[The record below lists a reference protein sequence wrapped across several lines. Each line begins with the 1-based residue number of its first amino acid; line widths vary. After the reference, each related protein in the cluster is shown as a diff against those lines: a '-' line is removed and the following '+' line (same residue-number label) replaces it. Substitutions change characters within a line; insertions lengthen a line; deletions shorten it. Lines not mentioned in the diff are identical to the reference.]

1 MLIISI
7 IVFIL
12 ALILV
17 IYGGDMFVDSSIV
30 IAKRFKIPTIIIG
43 ATIVSIAT
51 TLPEFIVSTI
61 SAVQGSYDL
70 AVGNAVGSI
79 ICNTALIGGLSMAV
93 MPSIMKEKT
102 SSTKYLLL
110 ILSSFLLLICGF
122 GTNTT
127 FNISWIEAL
136 IFELLFVVYM
146 LFNVYDAMC
155 QMTGKRGLQALIR
168 KKQKENEQLENLTVL
183 PNVDTQDIGVEN
195 PGETEI
201 KIEQEE
207 KGKVVVKTEEKYPKM
222 IITIL
227 FFILGAG
234 MIALGAYALVESA
247 KYISS
252 AIGISEAL
260 IGLTIVAV
268 GTSLPELIT
277 TITSIRKKNSELGY
291 GNIIGANII
300 NLTLLMGTSGL
311 VSGSAGLPISFWTYA
326 VSIPLVCALSLIFVL
341 PLMFK
346 NRSYKTQGIALLTLY
361 VLYLAFLITMTLCG
375 ITV

>member
-51 TLPEFIVSTI
+51 TLPELIVSTI
-61 SAVQGSYDL
+61 SAAQGAYDL
-70 AVGNAVGSI
+70 SVGNAVGSI

-93 MPSIMKEKT
+93 MPSVMKEKT

-110 ILSSFLLLICGF
+110 ITSCFLLLLCGF

-136 IFELLFVVYM
+136 IFEVLFVIYM

-155 QMTGKRGLQALIR
+155 QMTGKKGLQAIIR

-183 PNVDTQDIGVEN
+183 QNVDTQDIGVEN
-195 PGETEI
+195 PGETKI
-201 KIEQEE
+201 KLEKQEE
-207 KGKVVVKTEEKYPKM
+207 KIVVKTEEKFPKLY
-222 IITIL
+222 ITLL

-234 MIALGAYALVESA
+234 MIALGAFALVESA
-247 KYISS
+247 KYIS
-252 AIGISEAL
+252 ATIGISEAL

-277 TITSIRKKNSELGY
+277 TITSIKKKNSELGY

-300 NLTLLMGTSGL
+300 NLTLLIGTSGL
-311 VSGSAGLPISFWTYA
+311 VSGSSGLPISFWTYA

-346 NRSYKTQGIALLTLY
+346 NRSYRTQGIILLTIYALY
-361 VLYLAFLITMTLCG
+361 MAFLITMTLCG

>member
-51 TLPEFIVSTI
+51 TLPELIVSTI
-61 SAVQGSYDL
+61 SAAQGAYDL

-93 MPSIMKEKT
+93 MPSVMKEKT

-110 ILSSFLLLICGF
+110 ITSCFLLLLCGF

-136 IFELLFVVYM
+136 IFEVLFVIYM

-155 QMTGKRGLQALIR
+155 QMTGKKGLKAIIR

-183 PNVDTQDIGVEN
+183 QNVDTQDIGVEN
-195 PGETEI
+195 PGETKI
-201 KIEQEE
+201 KLEKQEE
-207 KGKVVVKTEEKYPKM
+207 KIVVKTEEKFPKLY
-222 IITIL
+222 ITLL

-234 MIALGAYALVESA
+234 MIALGAFALVESA
-247 KYISS
+247 KYIS
-252 AIGISEAL
+252 ATIGISEAL

-277 TITSIRKKNSELGY
+277 TITSIKKKNSELGY

-311 VSGSAGLPISFWTYA
+311 VSGSSGLPISFWTYA

-346 NRSYKTQGIALLTLY
+346 NRSYRTQGIILLTIYALY
-361 VLYLAFLITMTLCG
+361 MAFLITMTLCG
-375 ITV
+375 ITI

>member
-51 TLPEFIVSTI
+51 TLPELIVSTI
-61 SAVQGSYDL
+61 SAIQGSYDL

-79 ICNTALIGGLSMAV
+79 ICNTALIGGLSMAII
-93 MPSIMKEKT
+93 PSAIKEKT
-102 SSTKYLLL
+102 SKTKYLLL
-110 ILSSFLLLICGF
+110 IFASFLLLVCGF
-122 GTNTT
+122 GANTS
-127 FNISWIEAL
+127 FNISWIESL
-136 IFELLFVVYM
+136 IFLILFVFYM
-146 LFNVYDAMC
+146 LVNVYDAMC
-155 QMTGKRGLQALIR
+155 QMTGKRGLTAIIR
-168 KKQKENEQLENLTVL
+168 KKQKENEKLENLTVL
-183 PNVDTQDIGVEN
+183 ESVDTNKIGLDN
-195 PGETEI
+195 PDTTEI
-201 KIEQEE
+201 IIEQKDNKVEAKAEE
-207 KGKVVVKTEEKYPKM
+207 KFPKLY
-222 IITIL
+222 ITLL
-227 FFILGAG
+227 FFIMGAG
-234 MIALGAYALVESA
+234 MIALGAFALVESA
-247 KYISS
+247 KYICS

-300 NLTLLMGTSGL
+300 NLSLLMGTSGL
-311 VSGSAGLPISFWTYA
+311 VSGANGLPISFWTYA
-326 VSIPLVCALSLIFVL
+326 VSIPLVCVISLLFVL
-341 PLMFK
+341 PLMLK
-346 NRSYKTQGIALLTLY
+346 NKSYRWQGIVLLIIYTI
-361 VLYLAFLITMTLCG
+361 YLAFLIAMTLCG
-375 ITV
+375 ITI

>member
-51 TLPEFIVSTI
+51 TLPELIVSTI
-61 SAVQGSYDL
+61 SAAQGAYDL

-110 ILSSFLLLICGF
+110 ITSCFLLLLCGF

-136 IFELLFVVYM
+136 IFEVLFVIYM

-155 QMTGKRGLQALIR
+155 QMTGKKGLQAIIR

-183 PNVDTQDIGVEN
+183 QNVDTQDIGVEN
-195 PGETEI
+195 PGETKI
-201 KIEQEE
+201 KLEKQEE
-207 KGKVVVKTEEKYPKM
+207 KIVVKTEEKFPKLY
-222 IITIL
+222 ITLL

-234 MIALGAYALVESA
+234 MIALGAFALVESA
-247 KYISS
+247 KYIS
-252 AIGISEAL
+252 ATIGISEAL

-277 TITSIRKKNSELGY
+277 TITSIKKKNSELGY

-300 NLTLLMGTSGL
+300 NLTLLIGTSGL
-311 VSGSAGLPISFWTYA
+311 VSGSSGLPISFWTYA

-346 NRSYKTQGIALLTLY
+346 NRSYRTQGIILLTIYALY
-361 VLYLAFLITMTLCG
+361 MAFLITMTLCG
-375 ITV
+375 ITI

>member
-51 TLPEFIVSTI
+51 TLPELIVSTI
-61 SAVQGSYDL
+61 SAAQGAYDL

-93 MPSIMKEKT
+93 MPSVMKEKT

-110 ILSSFLLLICGF
+110 ITSCFLLLLCGF

-136 IFELLFVVYM
+136 IFEVLFVIYM

-155 QMTGKRGLQALIR
+155 QMTGKKGLQAIIR

-183 PNVDTQDIGVEN
+183 QNVDTQDIGVEN
-195 PGETEI
+195 PGETKI
-201 KIEQEE
+201 KLEKQEE
-207 KGKVVVKTEEKYPKM
+207 KIVVKTEEKFPKLY
-222 IITIL
+222 ITLL

-234 MIALGAYALVESA
+234 MIALGAFALVESA
-247 KYISS
+247 KYIS
-252 AIGISEAL
+252 ATIGISEAL

-277 TITSIRKKNSELGY
+277 TITSIKKKNSELGY

-300 NLTLLMGTSGL
+300 NLTLLIGTSGL
-311 VSGSAGLPISFWTYA
+311 VSGSSGLPISFWTYA

-346 NRSYKTQGIALLTLY
+346 NRSYRTQGIILLTIYALY
-361 VLYLAFLITMTLCG
+361 MAFLITMTLCG
-375 ITV
+375 ITI

>member
-1 MLIISI
+1 
-7 IVFIL
+7 
-12 ALILV
+12 
-17 IYGGDMFVDSSIV
+17 
-30 IAKRFKIPTIIIG
+30 
-43 ATIVSIAT
+43 
-51 TLPEFIVSTI
+51 
-61 SAVQGSYDL
+61 
-70 AVGNAVGSI
+70 
-79 ICNTALIGGLSMAV
+79 
-93 MPSIMKEKT
+93 
-102 SSTKYLLL
+102 
-110 ILSSFLLLICGF
+110 LLLICGF
-122 GTNTT
+122 GANTT

-326 VSIPLVCALSLIFVL
+326 VSIPLVCVLSLIFVL

-346 NRSYKTQGIALLTLY
+346 NRSYKAQGIALLTLY

>member
-51 TLPEFIVSTI
+51 TLPELIVSTI
-61 SAVQGSYDL
+61 SAAQGSYDL

-79 ICNTALIGGLSMAV
+79 ICNTALIGGLSMAL
-93 MPSIMKEKT
+93 MPSVMKEKT
-102 SSTKYLLL
+102 SSTKFLIL
-110 ILSSFLLLICGF
+110 ILSSFLLLLCGF
-122 GTNTT
+122 GTNST

-136 IFELLFVVYM
+136 IFEVLFVIYM
-146 LFNVYDAMC
+146 LFNVYDALC
-155 QMTGKRGLQALIR
+155 QMTGKRGLQAIIR
-168 KKQKENEQLENLTVL
+168 KKQKEHDQLEELTVL
-183 PNVDTQDIGVEN
+183 ENVDTQEIGVEDKSA
-195 PGETEI
+195 TEI
-201 KIEQEE
+201 KIE
-207 KGKVVVKTEEKYPKM
+207 KVDNKVTVKTEEKFPKLY
-222 IITIL
+222 ITLL

-234 MIALGAYALVESA
+234 MIALGAFALVESA
-247 KYISS
+247 KYIS
-252 AIGISEAL
+252 ATIGISEAL

-291 GNIIGANII
+291 GNIVGANII
-300 NLTLLMGTSGL
+300 NLTLLIGTSGI
-311 VSGSAGLPISFWTYA
+311 VSGANGLPISFWTYA

-346 NRSYKTQGIALLTLY
+346 NRSYRTQGIVLLAIYT
-361 VLYLAFLITMTLCG
+361 LYLAFLITMTFCG
-375 ITV
+375 VTI